1 MIGCRSN
8 KIEKVYVL
16 PPKPERKE
24 IQAPQDLQ
32 DYAQIL
38 NYYEHLVQEWEAW
51 GAVVEEMVK
60 WYNIN
65 ASVKWITAFV
75 RC

>member
-1 MIGCRSN
+1 M
-8 KIEKVYVL
+8 YVL
-16 PPKPERKE
+16 PPKPQRKE

-32 DYAQIL
+32 DYAQII
-38 NYYEHLVQEWEAW
+38 NYYEHLVQEWEQW

-60 WYNIN
+60 WYNAI
-65 ASVKWITAFV
+65 ASVKGMTAFV